1 MRAAEIDTSQA
12 KDKSDR
18 ELLEKMYSAMVTA
31 DATKLNPDP
40 PPGLLD
46 RVSNI
51 EQSLAHRTFDG
62 ELENGHHLT
71 GTVGTTPE
79 GVT

>member
-1 MRAAEIDTSQA
+1 VRAAEIDTSQA

-18 ELLEKMYSAMVTA
+18 ELLETMYSALVTA
-31 DATKLNPDP
+31 DATKLNPNP
-40 PPGLLD
+40 PLGLLD

-51 EQSLAHRTFDG
+51 EQALVHRHFEGD
-62 ELENGHHLT
+62 LEPGGHMT
-71 GTVGTTPE
+71 GTVGTEPE